1 MKYVLVNTDLREFG
15 AFDSVQEVEGGY
27 DCDGAFWSTNVTGVV
42 STVKEVADDYMT
54 PDQIESYNTQQ
65 SANRAKAYPV
75 DSDPIFFQWQRGYK
89 TQQDWDDAVAA
100 VQAQYPYK
108 TVQGVV

>member
-1 MKYVLVNTDLREFG
+1 MKYVLVNTDLQEFG
-15 AFDSVQEVEGGY
+15 AFNSVQEVEGGY

-54 PDQIESYNTQQ
+54 PDQIESYNTKQ
-65 SANRAKAYPV
+65 SASRAAAYPTQ
-75 DSDPIFFQWQRGYK
+75 SDPIFFQWQRGQK
-89 TQQDWDDAVAA
+89 TQQDWDNAVAA

-108 TVQGVV
+108 